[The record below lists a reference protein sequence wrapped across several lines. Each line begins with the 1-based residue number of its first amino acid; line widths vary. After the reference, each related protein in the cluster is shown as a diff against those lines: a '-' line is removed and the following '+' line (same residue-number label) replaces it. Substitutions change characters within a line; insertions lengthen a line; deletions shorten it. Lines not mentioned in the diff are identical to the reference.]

1 MRLNCLYEE
10 KQDQSEIFNIADFVE
25 STSDVSDQYP
35 RLPTQL
41 RELSHRLT
49 WKGEFSPDQRQK
61 LSQKMALRLGTDFQD
76 RSAQLDQMQANR
88 QYNRTELEEAT
99 HALRN
104 KLSSL
109 LPGLIVKA
117 RTKSES
123 SIAKKLKSEDYKGKG
138 LSEIKD
144 IIGARVLCS
153 TYDKL
158 GDVAHKIEHGLK
170 IYRKRNYFRDNDERP
185 LHDWLGEDDYF
196 GINYL
201 TEIDG
206 WSAEVQLSVT
216 ALEPW
221 NDLQHVLIYK
231 PAVKPDKELS
241 RQLAIFR
248 DNLLWHVFMGQK

>member
-10 KQDQSEIFNIADFVE
+10 KQDTSEIFYIADFIE
-25 STSDVSDQYP
+25 SASDVLKQYP
-35 RLPTQL
+35 RLPAQL
-41 RELSHRLT
+41 RELSNHLN
-49 WKGEFSPDQRQK
+49 WKNEFSPDQRLK
-61 LSQKMALRLGTDFQD
+61 LSQKMAMRLGTDFHD
-76 RSAQLDQMQANR
+76 RSAQLEQLQANR
-88 QYNRTELEEAT
+88 QYNREELEEAT
-99 HALRN
+99 HILRS

-123 SIAKKLKSEDYKGKG
+123 SIAKKLKSDDYKGKG
-138 LSEIKD
+138 LGDIKD

-158 GDVAHKIEHGLK
+158 GDVAHKIEHGFK
-170 IYRKRNYFRDNDERP
+170 IYRKRNFFRDNDERP

-201 TEIDG
+201 VEVDG
-206 WSAEVQLSVT
+206 WSAEIQLSVT

-231 PAVKPDKELS
+231 PAVELDEDLS
-241 RQLAIFR
+241 RRLAIFR